1 MNVLI
6 LGSGGREHALAW
18 KLSKSTKVSNL
29 FIAPGNGGTQACGT
43 NIDLSPTDFDA
54 VANACLQTKTK
65 MVIVGPEAPLVE
77 GIVEYF
83 QDRDELKHI
92 TIIGP
97 GKKGAQLE
105 GSKAFAKEFMKK
117 FDIPTARYAA
127 FTKETLNEGIA
138 FIDTLQPPY
147 VLKADGLAAGK
158 GVLIPETADE
168 AKAELKNM
176 LDGKFGKAGDT
187 VVIEEFLKGIE
198 VSCFCY
204 TNGKDYVMLPE
215 AKDYKR
221 IGHGDTGLNTGGMG
235 SISPVPFA
243 DKAFLKKVE
252 EQVVKPTIQGLQQS
266 QIPYHGFI
274 FFGLMNVA
282 GDPYVIEYNVRL
294 GDPETESIL
303 PRIETDIMEMYE
315 AGTADRLKDFE
326 LSFSNQ
332 HAASVML
339 VSGGYPEQYEKGLPI
354 MIPENQHDCILL
366 HAGTTLKNNNLVTSG
381 GRVMAVTSLQKSMDK
396 ALKAAMS
403 VAEQINYEKKY
414 FRKDLGFD
422 LK

>member
-18 KLSKSTKVSNL
+18 KLSKSKKISNL
-29 FIAPGNGGTQACGT
+29 YIAPGNGGTHACGT
-43 NIDLSPTDFDA
+43 NIDISPTDFEA
-54 VANACLQTKTK
+54 VANACLKTK
-65 MVIVGPEAPLVE
+65 AELLIVGPEAPLVE

-83 QDRDELKHI
+83 QQRNELKHI

-97 GKKGAQLE
+97 GQKGAELE
-105 GSKAFAKEFMKK
+105 GSKAFAKEFMKR

-127 FTKETLNEGIA
+127 FTKETLSEGIA
-138 FIDTLQPPY
+138 FIDSLQPPY

-168 AKAELKNM
+168 AKSELEKM
-176 LDGKFGKAGDT
+176 LNGKFGKAGDT

-221 IGHGDTGLNTGGMG
+221 IGEGDTGLNTGGMG

-243 DKAFLKKVE
+243 DAEFMKKVE
-252 EQVVKPTIQGLQQS
+252 EKVVKPTIHGLQQS
-266 QIPYHGFI
+266 QIPYHGFL

-282 GDPYVIEYNVRL
+282 GEPYVIEYNVRL

-303 PRIETDIMEMYE
+303 PRIETDLMEMFE
-315 AGTADRLKDFE
+315 AGKTDRLRNFE
-326 LSFSNQ
+326 LVFSNQ

-339 VSGGYPEQYEKGLPI
+339 VSGGYPEQYGKGLPI
-354 MIPENQHDCILL
+354 VVPKNQHDCILL
-366 HAGTTLKNNNLVTSG
+366 HAGTALKNGNLVTSG
-381 GRVMAVTSLQKSMDK
+381 GRVMAVTSLQNSMTE
-396 ALKAAMS
+396 ALETAMS
-403 VAEQINYEKKY
+403 VAEQINYDKKY
-414 FRKDLGFD
+414 YRKDLGFD